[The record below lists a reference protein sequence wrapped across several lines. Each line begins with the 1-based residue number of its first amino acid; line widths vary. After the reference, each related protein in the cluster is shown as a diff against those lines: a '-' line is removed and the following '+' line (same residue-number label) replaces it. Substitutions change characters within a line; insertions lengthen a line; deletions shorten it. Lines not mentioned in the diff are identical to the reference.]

1 MKESFRWYGPDDP
14 VSLNNISQIGAKNVV
29 SALHQIPNGLVWN
42 KDDIKEHQQIIR
54 NAGLDWE
61 VVESVPVHEDI
72 KQRTGSFQTY
82 IDNYKATLENLA
94 LCGIKT
100 VCYNFM
106 PVLDWT
112 RTHLFYPMD
121 DGSLALCFNSSALA
135 AFDLFILKRKD
146 AEREYNSTQIQK
158 AKSYFKKL
166 SSNEIETLSKNIISG
181 MPGASEGY
189 TLEQFRSQLEK
200 YEFLDEVDL
209 QEHFLLFLEEIIPIA
224 ESMNVRMCV
233 HPDDPPYNLF
243 GIPRVVKNLQ
253 DLKTIFHRVPSL
265 SNGLTFCTGSLGV
278 RKENDLSVIFQKFA
292 NRIHFLHL
300 RSIQWEGEGSFFEAN
315 HLEGDVDMFS
325 VVYDIIA
332 EEKKRLKQGRSDWE
346 IPMRPDHGHQMLD
359 DLNKKTKPGYSAIGR
374 LRGLSEIR
382 GLAEGISKTMKI

>member
-1 MKESFRWYGPDDP
+1 
-14 VSLNNISQIGAKNVV
+14 
-29 SALHQIPNGLVWN
+29 
-42 KDDIKEHQQIIR
+42 
-54 NAGLDWE
+54 
-61 VVESVPVHEDI
+61 
-72 KQRTGSFQTY
+72 
-82 IDNYKATLENLA
+82 
-94 LCGIKT
+94 
-100 VCYNFM
+100 M

-121 DGSLALCFNSSALA
+121 DGSLALCFKSSALA

-146 AEREYNSTQIQK
+146 AEREYNSKQIQK

-166 SSNEIETLSKNIISG
+166 SSNEIKTLSKNIISG

-189 TLEQFRSQLEK
+189 TLEQFRSQLKK
-200 YEFLDEVDL
+200 YEFLGEVDL

-224 ESMNVRMCV
+224 ETMNVRMCV

-300 RSIQWEGEGSFFEAN
+300 RSIQREGEGSFFEAN

-325 VVYDIIA
+325 VVYNIIA

-382 GLAEGISKTMKI
+382 GLAQGISKTMNI